1 MSKSEIPFLTAT
13 ELSEKI
19 RNREVSPVEATEA
32 YLERIEALNPKLN
45 SYITVM
51 ADEARETAQAAEDA
65 IASGG
70 YLGPMHGVPVALKDQ
85 LWTKGVLTTA
95 GSNVLRDFVP
105 DEDATVVTR
114 LKEAG
119 AVIIGKTNLTEFAI
133 TTNHHYP
140 HGMMYN
146 PWSRGHFAG
155 SSSGGSAS
163 ATAAF
168 LCATSL
174 GEDTGGSVRGPA
186 AACGLAGFRS
196 TYGLVSRYGLLGA
209 CWSKDVIG
217 PISRTTADCAI
228 TLQAIA
234 GYDPKDRYTSREPVA
249 DFTASL
255 EGDIRGVKIGVVE
268 ERVHTE
274 DVMPEI
280 RAATLE
286 AIGVLREQGAETTE
300 ISLPMMP
307 QTAAFSLVGELVEAA
322 SIHHKWVRERL
333 DEYQNELR
341 LTLLMASLIP
351 AQTYY
356 KANQLRAYWREEML
370 RAFESVDLMV
380 YPTSPSVAPTVPPP
394 SGLASRED
402 MRLNFFGRRSFTHPA
417 SLVGSPALSVNCG
430 FTEAGLP
437 MGMQIVGRPFDD
449 GMVLRAGHLY
459 EQATPW
465 HKMTPPGFGPREDGE

>member
-19 RNREVSPVEATEA
+19 RSREVSPVEATEA
-32 YLERIEALNPKLN
+32 YLERIEAHNATLN

-51 ADEARETAQAAEDA
+51 ADEAREAAQAAEDA

-70 YLGPMHGVPVALKDQ
+70 HLGPMHGVPVALKDQ

-105 DEDATVVTR
+105 EEDATVVTR

-133 TTNHHYP
+133 TTNHFYP
-140 HGMMYN
+140 YGMMHN
-146 PWSRGHFAG
+146 PWDMGHFAG

-168 LCATSL
+168 MCATSL

-217 PISRTTADCAI
+217 PISRTTADCAM

-234 GYDPKDRYTSREPVA
+234 GYDPKDRYTSQEPVA
-249 DFTASL
+249 DFTAAL
-255 EGDIRGVKIGVVE
+255 EGDIRGVKIGVVV

-280 RAATLE
+280 RAGVLE
-286 AIGVLREQGAETTE
+286 GIEALREQGAEVTE
-300 ISLPMMP
+300 ISLPMIP
-307 QTAAFSLVGELVEAA
+307 DTAAFSLVGELVEAA

-333 DEYQNELR
+333 DDYQNELR

-417 SLVGSPALSVNCG
+417 SLVGCPALSVNCG

-437 MGMQIVGRPFDD
+437 MGMQIAGRPIED
-449 GMVLRAGHLY
+449 GLVLRAGHLY
-459 EQATPW
+459 EQATLW
-465 HKMTPPGFGPREDGE
+465 HKMTPPGFGPGEGGG